1 MIVAHVQTPL
11 VFVQPL
17 AAISD
22 ASVANVVK
30 QAVAPQKAVPQ
41 VKKIEMEAVDRV
53 RAGKDPLAVSQ
64 YLQGRLNVSSQPKEG
79 NGALPSGVGLPSVSA
94 SQPSPSPRGD
104 LIGALLTSFSS

>member
-22 ASVANVVK
+22 ASAANTAK

-41 VKKIEMEAVDRV
+41 VKRIEMGTVDRIHP
-53 RAGKDPLAVSQ
+53 GKGPSSVHRNVQ
-64 YLQGRLNVSSQPKEG
+64 TGQNRLNVSVQSTEG
-79 NGALPSGVGLPSVSA
+79 NGSISSPVGLSSA
-94 SQPSPSPRGD
+94 SPPPAPRGD
-104 LIGALLTSFSS
+104 LIGTLLTSFS